1 MNSTNAN
8 WKDIARLRETIQTAE
23 AIIIGAGA
31 GLSTS
36 AGFSYSGRRFKENF
50 PDFIAKY
57 GFSDMYSAGFYPYET
72 LEEHWAYW
80 SRYIFINRYQN
91 PPKPVYQNL
100 FHLVQSKDYFV
111 LTTNVDHCFQ
121 KTGFDKQRL
130 FYTQGDYGLWQCS
143 KPCHNRTYDNET
155 VVKRMVREQKAMRVP
170 SELVPYCP
178 LCGAPM
184 SMNLRADSTFVEDAG
199 WNKAANR
206 YQNFLRQHKG
216 QHILYLELGVGEN
229 TPGII
234 KYPFWNMT
242 HQNANATYA
251 CVNLSEADIP
261 AEIKPQSIGVYGD
274 IGDVLREIVPQRQT
288 PLRRP
293 TAG

>member
-1 MNSTNAN
+1 M
-8 WKDIARLRETIQTAE
+8 IQTAE

-91 PPKPVYQNL
+91 PPKPVYQSL

-121 KTGFDKQRL
+121 KAGFDKQRL

-199 WNKAANR
+199 WDKAANR
-206 YQNFLRQHKG
+206 YQNFLRQKNEYSYGKHK
-216 QHILYLELGVGEN
+216 E
-229 TPGII
+229 
-234 KYPFWNMT
+234 K
-242 HQNANATYA
+242 
-251 CVNLSEADIP
+251 
-261 AEIKPQSIGVYGD
+261 K
-274 IGDVLREIVPQRQT
+274 
-288 PLRRP
+288 
-293 TAG
+293 

>member
-121 KTGFDKQRL
+121 KAGFDKQRL

-155 VVKRMVREQKAMRVP
+155 VVKKNGAGTESDAGSVGIGAILPALRRTHVHESPRRQH
-170 SELVPYCP
+170 
-178 LCGAPM
+178 LCGRCRLGQ
-184 SMNLRADSTFVEDAG
+184 SGKQVS
-199 WNKAANR
+199 K
-206 YQNFLRQHKG
+206 FLRQHKG
-216 QHILYLELGVGEN
+216 QHILYLNWAL
-229 TPGII
+229 TKI
-234 KYPFWNMT
+234 
-242 HQNANATYA
+242 HQE
-251 CVNLSEADIP
+251 SSSIP
-261 AEIKPQSIGVYGD
+261 SG
-274 IGDVLREIVPQRQT
+274 T
-288 PLRRP
+288 
-293 TAG
+293 